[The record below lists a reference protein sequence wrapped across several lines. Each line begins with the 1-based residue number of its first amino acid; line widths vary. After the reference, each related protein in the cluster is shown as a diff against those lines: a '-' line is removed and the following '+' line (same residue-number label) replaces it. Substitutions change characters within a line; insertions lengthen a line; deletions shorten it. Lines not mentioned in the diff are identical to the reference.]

1 MESKD
6 TGTNPFPKS
15 YPKCRLVCN
24 NFLQNV
30 LNYRLFSILISTLNI
45 FRKGY
50 PIIFLIYYII
60 FKYIF
65 QIIYSKLFF
74 ELWMQSRILLL
85 TELEQNNFFK

>member
-1 MESKD
+1 M
-6 TGTNPFPKS
+6 

-65 QIIYSKLFF
+65 QIIYSKLSSL
-74 ELWMQSRILLL
+74 ELWMQS
-85 TELEQNNFFK
+85 NFTFDRAGAE